1 MRCWTQATTL
11 PVPFSERMERGRV
24 LWKMVG
30 PDNREGE
37 CRRRADVLA
46 ERAKAASD
54 ALHAALRRRSFGH
67 KEAVAGRAGGPWERV
82 RRDERRPGRLG
93 RVIGHT
99 HPTPTPANHCREMR
113 SGPATRQ
120 YTKRS
125 VGVVRIWVVKVTA
138 SFSGKSRQGGET
150 IGGQN
155 VSGISM
161 CAFATAANSCV
172 FGASV

>member
-1 MRCWTQATTL
+1 MFAGLLAVSCEEVMRCWTQTTIL
-11 PVPFSERMERGRV
+11 PVPFSERMERDRV

-93 RVIGHT
+93 RPIGQ
-99 HPTPTPANHCREMR
+99 HPTRALSRE
-113 SGPATRQ
+113 Q
-120 YTKRS
+120 
-125 VGVVRIWVVKVTA
+125 
-138 SFSGKSRQGGET
+138 
-150 IGGQN
+150 
-155 VSGISM
+155 
-161 CAFATAANSCV
+161 
-172 FGASV
+172 